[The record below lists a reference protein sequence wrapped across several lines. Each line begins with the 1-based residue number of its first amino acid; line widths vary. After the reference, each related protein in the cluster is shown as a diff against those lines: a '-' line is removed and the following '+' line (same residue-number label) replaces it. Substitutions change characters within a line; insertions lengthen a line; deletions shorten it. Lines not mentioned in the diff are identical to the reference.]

1 MLLAKTKPVQPP
13 LTKITMNNKMMLING
28 VKLAVYID
36 NQLYNFVPVGT
47 AMINVA
53 IVK

>member
-1 MLLAKTKPVQPP
+1 M
-13 LTKITMNNKMMLING
+13 KIITNNKIILING

-47 AMINVA
+47 AIINVA
-53 IVK
+53 IVN